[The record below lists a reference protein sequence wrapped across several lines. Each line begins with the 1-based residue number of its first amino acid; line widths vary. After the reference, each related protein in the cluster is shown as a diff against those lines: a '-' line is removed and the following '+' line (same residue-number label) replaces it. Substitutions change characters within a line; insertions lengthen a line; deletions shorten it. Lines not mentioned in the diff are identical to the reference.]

1 MSFASIWL
9 GCAATPR
16 KDLETQWS
24 AFWISSGVA
33 EVSFGGGEYAT
44 SDLGEQYFFEKDIRI
59 AHESLYMIYLKLFD
73 FPGLFQ
79 M

>member
-1 MSFASIWL
+1 M
-9 GCAATPR
+9 
-16 KDLETQWS
+16 
-24 AFWISSGVA
+24 ISSGVA

-44 SDLGEQYFFEKDIRI
+44 SDLGEQYFFEEVIRI

>member
-1 MSFASIWL
+1 MLAS
-9 GCAATPR
+9 
-16 KDLETQWS
+16 DLDMQLLHEKTWRRSQS
-24 AFWISSGVA
+24 AFWLSSGVA
-33 EVSFGGGEYAT
+33 EVSFGGAEYAT
-44 SDLGEQYFFEKDIRI
+44 SDLGEQYFFEEVIRI